1 MKLDPYL
8 IYQGQAEEAFAFYGA
23 ALGLEHGEI
32 NRYKDSPMPHT
43 ASQKNLIFHF
53 ELLDP

>member
-8 IYQGQAEEAFAFYGA
+8 FYQGQAEEAIAFYGA

-43 ASQKNLIFHF
+43 AAQKIG
-53 ELLDP
+53 